1 MKRLLVESLRAALAE
16 LEPAG
21 LVRPHLTVEPPALI
35 LAVGKAALTMLAAA
49 RVAFPAVPW
58 IATPPL
64 GPGVGTEP
72 SSNYR
77 GSNHDGRGL
86 LGLLPGAHPLPD
98 ERSVNAAEAV
108 LHRVRTLGPNDTL
121 LLLVSGG
128 GSSLWCAP
136 DGVTLKQKRQVI
148 DHLLRAGAD
157 IFELNAVRKHLS
169 RIKGGRLAAQV
180 KGRILSLVIS
190 DVPGDD
196 LSFVASGVAAP
207 SIDTFA
213 DALAVLD
220 KYGIDAPAAR
230 AHLERGV
237 RGEIPENPRPD
248 DPLWQRVESRLI
260 GSNRHL
266 LEAAQRYWQQQGYRA
281 VILSDRFQGE
291 ARDVARAHADAVRHL
306 RAGGSL
312 SGLEKVMQLGPLGMN
327 SDTATN
333 TPTNTPTSTPLVLL
347 SGGETTVTVKGS
359 GQGGRNQEFALWLL
373 HYLGPGGVWAISAGS
388 DGVDGNSEA
397 AGAVLRPDSW
407 DRARGKGLDPQEFLE
422 RNDSYSF
429 FRALGDSVITGPTGN
444 NLNDY
449 RAVVVE

>member
-1 MKRLLVESLRAALAE
+1 MRHRLEESLRSALGE
-16 LEPAG
+16 LQPTE
-21 LVRPHLTVEPPALI
+21 LVRPHLPDNAPALI
-35 LAVGKAALTMLAAA
+35 LSVGKAALTMLSAA
-49 RVAFPAVPW
+49 REEFPGVAW
-58 IATPPL
+58 IVTPPL
-64 GPGVGTEP
+64 GPGAT
-72 SSNYR
+72 SQAST
-77 GSNHDGRGL
+77 HDEGRGL
-86 LGLLPGAHPLPD
+86 LAPGSHPLPD
-98 ERSVNAAEAV
+98 EHSLHAAEAV
-108 LHRVRTLGPNDTL
+108 LQRVRTLVPNDTL
-121 LLLVSGG
+121 LLLISGG

-136 DGVTLKQKRQVI
+136 DGVTLNEKRQVV
-148 DHLLRAGAD
+148 DHLQRAGAD

-291 ARDVARAHADAVRHL
+291 AQDVARAHAEAVRHL

-327 SDTATN
+327 SDTPTN
-333 TPTNTPTSTPLVLL
+333 TPTNTPLVLL

-407 DRARGKGLDPQEFLE
+407 DRARGKGLDSQEFLE

-449 RAVVVE
+449 RAVVVEK